1 MRLNKNMQSL
11 NIYHGYKQHLVK
23 NSTALERIST
33 GSKINKAKDN
43 PIKLGQSENIRI
55 QLRGLQA
62 AERNLQ
68 DGISMIQT
76 ADSAMGNINDAL
88 IRMRELTVQAS
99 NGSLT
104 EGDKKVIQNE
114 IDQLKDHIDKTAKHT
129 EFNGNKLLMAE
140 GVVDNNNPAFKEMQ
154 GGANV
159 NDSMK
164 IPQFNLSAGVLNLN
178 DIDVVG
184 APSEALDIIDKAIT
198 TVNGARS
205 KYGALQQRMETSAQ
219 NLTQN
224 SISLEKA
231 DSDLRD
237 ADIALEMANLTKSNI
252 LQEAATAIMKQ
263 TNNFPSDVLRILEN
277 VR

>member
-1 MRLNKNMQSL
+1 MRLNKNMYSL
-11 NIYHGYKQHLVK
+11 NIHYGYKQNLVK

-33 GSKINKAKDN
+33 GSKINSAKDN
-43 PIKLGQSENIRI
+43 PIKLGQSENVRI

-76 ADSAMGNINDAL
+76 ADSAMGNISDVL
-88 IRMRELTVQAS
+88 IRMRELTVQAG
-99 NGSLT
+99 NDT
-104 EGDKKVIQNE
+104 NNEEDKKVIQNE
-114 IDQLKDHIDKTAKHT
+114 IEQLKEHIDKTAKST

-140 GVVDNNNPAFKEMQ
+140 GVTDNNNPTYKEMQ

-159 NDSMK
+159 NDSIK
-164 IPQFNLSAGVLNLN
+164 VPQFNLSSKVLNI
-178 DIDVVG
+178 DSIDVIGDSDG
-184 APSEALDIIDKAIT
+184 ALELIDEAMS

-205 KYGALQQRMETSAQ
+205 RYGALQQRMETSAN
-219 NLTQN
+219 NLSQN
-224 SISLEKA
+224 SSNLEKA
-231 DSDLRD
+231 ESEIRD
-237 ADIALEMANLTKSNI
+237 ADVALEMANFTKTNI
-252 LQEAATAIMKQ
+252 LVEAATAIMKQ

>member
-1 MRLNKNMQSL
+1 MRINKNMQSL
-11 NIYHGYKQHLVK
+11 NVYHNYKQHLVK
-23 NSTALERIST
+23 NSTALDRISS
-33 GSKINKAKDN
+33 GSKINSAKDN

-76 ADSAMGNINDAL
+76 ADSAMSTISDAL

-104 EGDKKVIQNE
+104 GDDRGVIQAE
-114 IDQLKDHIDKTAKHT
+114 INQLKDHIDKTAKNT
-129 EFNGNKLLMAE
+129 EFNGNKLIMAN
-140 GVVDNNNPAFKEMQ
+140 GVTDNNNPAYKEMQ
-154 GGANV
+154 TGANV

-164 IPQFNLSAGVLNLN
+164 IPQFNLSAEVLNLQG
-178 DIDVVG
+178 IDVVG
-184 APSEALDIIDKAIT
+184 DSSNILDTIDQAIA
-198 TVNGARS
+198 TVTGARS

-219 NLTQN
+219 NLSQGSYN
-224 SISLEKA
+224 LEKA
-231 DSDLRD
+231 DSQLRD
-237 ADIALEMANLTKSNI
+237 ADVALEIVNLTKASI

-263 TNNFPSDVLRILEN
+263 TNNFPKEVLRILEN
-277 VR
+277 IK

>member
-43 PIKLGQSENIRI
+43 PIKLGQSENVRI

-104 EGDKKVIQNE
+104 EGDKKVIQAE

-140 GVVDNNNPAFKEMQ
+140 GVTDNNNPAFKEMQ

-184 APSEALDIIDKAIT
+184 ESGEALDIIDKAIT
-198 TVNGARS
+198 TVNAARS

-219 NLTQN
+219 NLIQN
-224 SISLEKA
+224 SINLEKA

-252 LQEAATAIMKQ
+252 LQEAATAILKQ

-277 VR
+277 VK

>member
-43 PIKLGQSENIRI
+43 PIKLGQSENVRI

-76 ADSAMGNINDAL
+76 ADSAMGNISDAL

-104 EGDKKVIQNE
+104 DGDREVIQAE

-140 GVVDNNNPAFKEMQ
+140 GVTDNNNPAFKEMQ

-164 IPQFNLSAGVLNLN
+164 IPEFNLSAGVLNLN

-184 APSEALDIIDKAIT
+184 EPGEALDTIDKAIS

-219 NLTQN
+219 NLIQN

-277 VR
+277 VK

>member
-184 APSEALDIIDKAIT
+184 EPSEALDIIDKAIT

-237 ADIALEMANLTKSNI
+237 VDIALEMANLTKSNI